1 MYAYML
7 SCFSHVQLS
16 VTLWTVDL
24 QAPLSMGFS
33 RQEYWIGFPCP
44 PPGGLPKPG
53 IEPTS
58 LISPALIGG
67 FFTTST
73 IGEAQNCCMVKPKCK
88 KGWWIWGS
96 FPGRKGNQFS
106 KNTYISCCSV
116 HKCDC
121 TMPCCVFSF
130 MGFGWLHSSS
140 GGGILGG
147 CVAFCMVSRCPG
159 GKFDH

>member
-1 MYAYML
+1 M
-7 SCFSHVQLS
+7 
-16 VTLWTVDL
+16 TLWTVDL

-73 IGEAQNCCMVKPKCK
+73 IGERRTAVWLNLNTRKAGGYGVVSQEEKGTSLVKIHTYPAAVYTNVIAQCLVVCLVS
-88 KGWWIWGS
+88 WAL
-96 FPGRKGNQFS
+96 
-106 KNTYISCCSV
+106 
-116 HKCDC
+116 D
-121 TMPCCVFSF
+121 
-130 MGFGWLHSSS
+130 
-140 GGGILGG
+140 G
-147 CVAFCMVSRCPG
+147 CIPPAEEASLVDV
-159 GKFDH
+159 